1 MAQIFTPSFDTYARL
16 GLVFAFIVLLVTVL
30 MGPVAA
36 GSSFQSRVGW
46 PVDQPVPFSHKHH
59 VGGLG
64 IDCRFCHATVE
75 TGPHAGLPSTHV
87 CMTCHSQ
94 IWTNA
99 AMLAPVRQSL
109 AAGRPLVWNRV
120 SKLPDFVFF
129 NHSIHI
135 DRGVAC
141 IECHGRVDRMPLLA
155 RAQPFEMRFCLE
167 CHRDP
172 SSRLRP
178 TSELTTMAAPTW
190 DEATHRR
197 FALDAAR
204 RFGLDPAR
212 LDKCDICH
220 R

>member
-1 MAQIFTPSFDTYARL
+1 MAQIFAPSFDTYMRL
-16 GLVFAFIVLLVTVL
+16 GLIVAILIIPALLL
-30 MGPVAA
+30 LGPVAT
-36 GSSFQSRVGW
+36 GSDYQSRVGW
-46 PVDQPVPFSHKHH
+46 TVEQPIPFSHAHH

-64 IDCRFCHATVE
+64 IDCRFCHSTVE
-75 TGPHAGLPSTHV
+75 TSAHAGFPSTHV

-99 AMLAPVRQSL
+99 PMLAPVRASL
-109 AAGRPLVWNRV
+109 ASGRPLVWNRV

-141 IECHGRVDRMPLLA
+141 VECHGRVDRMPLLA
-155 RAQPFEMRFCLE
+155 RAYPFEMRFCLD

-172 SSRLRP
+172 ASRLRP
-178 TSELTTMAAPTW
+178 TDEVTKMTPLTWNEPA
-190 DEATHRR
+190 HRR
-197 FALDAAR
+197 FALIAAR
-204 RFGLDPAR
+204 RFGLNPTR